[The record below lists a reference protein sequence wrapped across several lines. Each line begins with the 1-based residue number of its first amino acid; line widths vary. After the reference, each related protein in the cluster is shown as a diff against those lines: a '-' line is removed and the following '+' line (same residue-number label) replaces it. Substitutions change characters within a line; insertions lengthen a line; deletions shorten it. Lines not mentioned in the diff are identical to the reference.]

1 LDRATLDP
9 ALSPGPDF
17 RRAKRVSF
25 SRVQTASTI
34 RVRSSDAEGLSDMKF
49 IPRTILAMALAAI
62 STALAPSA
70 LWAASNP
77 FVGDWKLDP
86 TRSKL
91 TDVMKVK
98 RVNSKKYIFDFGV
111 DSPETIVIDG
121 TDQSGFS
128 GTTLSVSAELP
139 DAWKVVRK
147 KDGRMLLTA
156 TWKLSKD
163 GNMLTD
169 NFNQISPN
177 GSTSTVDYVYQRKG
191 QGSGFAGTWI
201 STSAVVNFVYVLQI
215 RPYEED
221 GLSIINSAS
230 QLTKNMKQDGKDYPN
245 IGANAAVIAAS
256 SLRRLDE
263 RTLELTDKKS
273 DGKVYDT
280 QQIKLSSDLKA
291 LTISIHTAGRD
302 EPNIFVFE
310 RQ

>member
-1 LDRATLDP
+1 
-9 ALSPGPDF
+9 
-17 RRAKRVSF
+17 
-25 SRVQTASTI
+25 
-34 RVRSSDAEGLSDMKF
+34 MKL
-49 IPRTILAMALAAI
+49 IPRTFPATALAAI
-62 STALAPSA
+62 STALATSA
-70 LWAASNP
+70 LFAASNP
-77 FVGDWKLDP
+77 FVGNWKLDP

-91 TDVMKVK
+91 TDVMKVE
-98 RVNSKKYIFDFGV
+98 RVNSKKYTFDFGV

-121 TDQSGFS
+121 TDQSGRS
-128 GTTLSVSAELP
+128 GTTLSVSVERP

-156 TWKLSKD
+156 NWKLSKN

-177 GSTSTVDYVYQRKG
+177 GLTSTVDYVYQRKG
-191 QGSGFAGTWI
+191 RGSGFAGTWV
-201 STSAVVNFVYVLQI
+201 STSVAVNFVYVLQI

-221 GLSIINSAS
+221 GVSIINSSS
-230 QLTKNMKQDGKDYPN
+230 QLTRNMKQDGKDYPN
-245 IGANAAVIAAS
+245 TGANAAVVAAS
-256 SLRRLDE
+256 SVRRLDE
-263 RTLELTDKKS
+263 YTLELKDKKS

>member
-1 LDRATLDP
+1 
-9 ALSPGPDF
+9 
-17 RRAKRVSF
+17 
-25 SRVQTASTI
+25 
-34 RVRSSDAEGLSDMKF
+34 MKF
-49 IPRTILAMALAAI
+49 IPRTFLTIGLAAI
-62 STALAPSA
+62 WSALATSS

-77 FVGDWKLDP
+77 FIGDWKLDP

-91 TDVMKVK
+91 TDVMKVE
-98 RVNSKKYIFDFGV
+98 RLTSNKYSFDFGV

-121 TDQSGFS
+121 TDQSGVS
-128 GTTLSVSAELP
+128 ETTLSVSVERP

-156 TWKLSKD
+156 NWKLSKD
-163 GNMLTD
+163 GNMLSD
-169 NFNQISPN
+169 NFNQISPD

-191 QGSGFAGTWI
+191 RGSGFAGTWV
-201 STSAVVNFVYVLQI
+201 STSAVVDFVYVLQI

-221 GLSIINSAS
+221 GLSIINSFS
-230 QLTKNMKQDGKDYPN
+230 QLTRNMKQDGKDYPN
-245 IGANAAVIAAS
+245 IGANAVVVAAS
-256 SLRRLDE
+256 SLRGLDE
-263 RTLELTDKKS
+263 HTLEVTDKKS

-280 QQIKLSSDLKA
+280 QQIKLTPDLKA